1 MLMTSKRYESLKEVD
16 SINAFAK
23 GVNEMFT
30 DIEMEFFMKDREVFL
45 EHWGVS
51 FNNERQQDELLYIIK
66 VILMRLVSE
75 GYSLSQSID
84 NSSLLDYV
92 LTQEHLSLGN
102 EVKVE
107 ANMSG
112 GEITTIVFKD
122 GTEKTIEEIILENK

>member
-1 MLMTSKRYESLKEVD
+1 MTSKRYESLKEVN

-23 GVNEMFT
+23 GVNELFT

-51 FNNERQQDELLYIIK
+51 FNNERQQDELLYLIK
-66 VILMRLVSE
+66 VILMRLVAE

-92 LTQEHLSLGN
+92 LTQEHISLGN

-112 GEITTIVFKD
+112 GEVTTIVFKD

>member
-1 MLMTSKRYESLKEVD
+1 MTSKRYESLKED
-16 SINAFAK
+16 NSINAFAK
-23 GVNEMFT
+23 GVNELFT

-51 FNNERQQDELLYIIK
+51 FNNERQQDELLYLIK
-66 VILMRLVSE
+66 VILMRLVAE

-92 LTQEHLSLGN
+92 LTQEHISLGN

-112 GEITTIVFKD
+112 GEVTTIVFKD

>member
-1 MLMTSKRYESLKEVD
+1 MTSKRYEKLQDVE

-23 GVNEMFT
+23 GVNELFT
-30 DIEMEFFMKDREVFL
+30 DIQMEFFTKDREVFL

-51 FNNERQQDELLYIIK
+51 FNNERQQGELLYLIK

-102 EVKVE
+102 EVRVE
-107 ANMSG
+107 ADIGG
-112 GEITTIVFKD
+112 GEVTTIVFKD
-122 GTEKTIEEIILENK
+122 GSEKTIEEIILEDK

>member
-1 MLMTSKRYESLKEVD
+1 MTSKRYESLEEVN

-23 GVNEMFT
+23 SCNELFT

-51 FNNERQQDELLYIIK
+51 FNNERQQDELLYLIK
-66 VILMRLVSE
+66 IILMRLVTE
-75 GYSLSQSID
+75 GYSLSQAID

-107 ANMSG
+107 ANIGG
-112 GEITTIVFKD
+112 GEVTTIVFKD